1 MTRVLGVA
9 QSAERVPV
17 EHEAAGSNPVAQP
30 KTRRTLQDG
39 GTEWLC
45 EHCECDL
52 LFEPHAPGCPAV
64 KPVRAIAFQ
73 GP

>member
-30 KTRRTLQDG
+30 KLPPSLGGAVVSKTAVEDSSSSGGANFMNERTD
-39 GTEWLC
+39 E
-45 EHCECDL
+45 
-52 LFEPHAPGCPAV
+52 
-64 KPVRAIAFQ
+64 
-73 GP
+73 